1 MTDTHVDNVNESII
15 VENGESMIIDDNP
28 RIANEK
34 NNRTI
39 IRSKTKI
46 FVPMNNELVFV
57 GKLSSK

>member
-39 IRSKTKI
+39 IRSRGGT
-46 FVPMNNELVFV
+46 LT
-57 GKLSSK
+57 LTLL